1 MFKAKVDLIYI
12 LNCPKL
18 QEMFQNILGNSTK
31 KNISVYYSSSLLVM
45 LLHKTED
52 FDFNVK
58 GDDNLQKWF

>member
-12 LNCPKL
+12 LNRPKL

-45 LLHKTED
+45 LLCKAKGFE
-52 FDFNVK
+52 FNMK
-58 GDDNLQKWF
+58 GDDNLQK